1 MMRIEIT
8 DASGQIK
15 LNDSFI
21 PGIFQK
27 LSIDNEVKYDQKA
40 VSGSSGS
47 KKQAVGFEDAT
58 VSVTYILQNDDQSTP
73 YQKLQEV
80 VALFRSMDKSAKP
93 QIYNIVNEHTA
104 AFGIDRVLFK
114 GLRTNED
121 NRKDYI
127 TATLDFIEWEPPVVK
142 IEERAVRGKVKSREK
157 LTAADLK
164 KYQKQQFSLDAI
176 TDPDEGGTSVM
187 MPKSPAVDDDAV

>member
-1 MMRIEIT
+1 MRIEIT

-27 LSIDNEVKYDQKA
+27 LSIDNEVKYDQKS
-40 VSGSSGS
+40 VSGSSGT

-58 VSVTYILQNDDQSTP
+58 VSVTYLLQNDEQSTP
-73 YQKLQEV
+73 YQKLQEL

-114 GLRTNED
+114 GIRTNED

-142 IEERAVRGKVKSREK
+142 IEERAVRGKVKSRKNLLLQILKSIKSSSLVWTLLLIRAKAIQK
-157 LTAADLK
+157 L
-164 KYQKQQFSLDAI
+164 
-176 TDPDEGGTSVM
+176 
-187 MPKSPAVDDDAV
+187 

>member
-21 PGIFQK
+21 PGVFQK
-27 LSIDNEVKYDQKA
+27 LSIDNEVKYDQKL
-40 VSGSSGS
+40 VSGSSGT

-58 VSVTYILQNDDQSTP
+58 VSVTYLLQNDEQSTP
-73 YQKLQEV
+73 YKKLQEL

-93 QIYNIVNEHTA
+93 QIYNIVNEHIA

-114 GLRTNED
+114 GIRTNED

-142 IEERAVRGKVKSREK
+142 IEERAVRGKVKSRKK

-164 KYQKQQFSLDAI
+164 KYQKQQFSLDTIA
-176 TDPDEGGTSVM
+176 DPGESNSEVT
-187 MPKSPAVDDDAV
+187 MPESPAVDDDAI

>member
-1 MMRIEIT
+1 MRIEIT

-21 PGIFQK
+21 PGVFQK
-27 LSIDNEVKYDQKA
+27 LSIDNEVKYDQKS
-40 VSGSSGS
+40 VSGSSGT

-58 VSVTYILQNDDQSTP
+58 VSVTYLLQNDEQSTP
-73 YQKLQEV
+73 YQKLQEL

-114 GLRTNED
+114 GIRTNED

-142 IEERAVRGKVKSREK
+142 IEERAVRGKVKSRKK
-157 LTAADLK
+157 LNAADLK
-164 KYQKQQFSLDAI
+164 KYQKQQFSLDAVA
-176 TDPDEGGTSVM
+176 DPGESNSEVT
-187 MPKSPAVDDDAV
+187 MPESPAVDDDAI

>member
-1 MMRIEIT
+1 MAGKKRKI
-8 DASGQIK
+8 DQSKASI
-15 LNDSFI
+15 
-21 PGIFQK
+21 
-27 LSIDNEVKYDQKA
+27 
-40 VSGSSGS
+40 
-47 KKQAVGFEDAT
+47 
-58 VSVTYILQNDDQSTP
+58 QNDDRSTP

-93 QIYNIVNEHTA
+93 QIYSIVNEHTA

-114 GLRTNED
+114 GIRTNED

-142 IEERAVRGKVKSREK
+142 IEERAVRGKVKSRGK

-164 KYQKQQFSLDAI
+164 KYQKQQFSLDSI
-176 TDPDEGGTSVM
+176 TDPSEGETSVM

>member
-8 DASGQIK
+8 DTSGQIK

-21 PGIFQK
+21 PGVFQK
-27 LSIDNEVKYDQKA
+27 LSIDNEVKYDQKS
-40 VSGSSGS
+40 VSGSSGT
-47 KKQAVGFEDAT
+47 KKQAVGFEDAI
-58 VSVTYILQNDDQSTP
+58 VSVTYLLQNDEQSTP
-73 YQKLQEV
+73 YQKLQEL

-114 GLRTNED
+114 GIRTNED

-142 IEERAVRGKVKSREK
+142 IEERAVRGKVKSRKK

-176 TDPDEGGTSVM
+176 ADPGESNSEVT
-187 MPKSPAVDDDAV
+187 MPESPAVDDDAI

>member
-47 KKQAVGFEDAT
+47 KNRQ
-58 VSVTYILQNDDQSTP
+58 L
-73 YQKLQEV
+73 
-80 VALFRSMDKSAKP
+80 ALKM
-93 QIYNIVNEHTA
+93 
-104 AFGIDRVLFK
+104 
-114 GLRTNED
+114 
-121 NRKDYI
+121 
-127 TATLDFIEWEPPVVK
+127 
-142 IEERAVRGKVKSREK
+142 
-157 LTAADLK
+157 
-164 KYQKQQFSLDAI
+164 QQFQLL
-176 TDPDEGGTSVM
+176 TFY
-187 MPKSPAVDDDAV
+187 K

>member
-1 MMRIEIT
+1 MRIEIT

-27 LSIDNEVKYDQKA
+27 LSLDNEVKYDQKS
-40 VSGSSGS
+40 VSGSSGT

-58 VSVTYILQNDDQSTP
+58 VSVTYLLQNDEQSTP
-73 YQKLQEV
+73 YQKLQEL

-114 GLRTNED
+114 GIRTKED
-121 NRKDYI
+121 KRKDYI
-127 TATLDFIEWEPPVVK
+127 TATLDFIEWESPVVK
-142 IEERAVRGKVKSREK
+142 IEERAVRGKVKSRKK

-176 TDPDEGGTSVM
+176 ADPGESNSEVI
-187 MPKSPAVDDDAV
+187 MPESPAVDDDAI

>member
-1 MMRIEIT
+1 MRIEIT

-27 LSIDNEVKYDQKA
+27 LSLDNEVKYDQKS
-40 VSGSSGS
+40 VSGSSGT

-58 VSVTYILQNDDQSTP
+58 VSVTYLLQNDEQSTP
-73 YQKLQEV
+73 YQKLQEL

-114 GLRTNED
+114 GIRTNED
-121 NRKDYI
+121 KRKDYI
-127 TATLDFIEWEPPVVK
+127 TATLDFIEWESPVVK
-142 IEERAVRGKVKSREK
+142 IEERAVRGKVKSRKK

-176 TDPDEGGTSVM
+176 ADPGESNSEVI
-187 MPKSPAVDDDAV
+187 MPESPAVDDDAI